1 VTLHDAAAAY
11 RAAHTAHQDATQAL
25 RDASQALTDTQTHAR
40 NADGYDAAAWDAA
53 SKAKDRL
60 AAANTA
66 ASKAMWAMWAAKDD
80 LAQAALA
87 ARTDA
92 RETA

>member
-1 VTLHDAAAAY
+1 MNH
-11 RAAHTAHQDATQAL
+11 
-25 RDASQALTDTQTHAR
+25 DTQGVKPDPAETGELAPDDPH
-40 NADGYDAAAWDAA
+40 DAAAWDAA

-80 LAQAALA
+80 LAQAALDEA
-87 ARTDA
+87 AT
-92 RETA
+92 